1 MLSYYLKCLA
11 YPRWVLAFVLLV
23 CLIAASFWPRFTFE
37 ASSDTLVVEG
47 DADLAYYREIEKR
60 FGGEE
65 ALFLTYTP
73 ADEELFSKRTLTDI
87 ADIEQQL
94 KALDN
99 VGSVFTILDAPLLDN
114 GADTN
119 LRDTSQLMTLR
130 SPEVDY
136 SRARKELSSSPL
148 YADLLVSRDAKSTA
162 LRIALT
168 FEHEMDA
175 LRIERNRLHH
185 NGAGEAGEL
194 AVIEARYAAE
204 KLRYAN
210 ERKQVIS
217 DVRAIRDAYSD
228 HAQLYLGGVPMI
240 AADMIDYVKND
251 VLVFGAMVAFII
263 IVMLY
268 VFFRRIRWV
277 LLPLV
282 SSGLTIGLLIG
293 WLGFIRQPITVVSS
307 NALALLAIIS
317 LSFSIHLIVRYRE
330 LLATQPDQDHTA
342 LVIAT
347 MRNKFAPCFYTAL
360 TTIVAFASLSTSD
373 IPPVEDFGW
382 MMCAGIMFALL
393 VSFTFFPAMLLLLAR
408 GEASITIAKPLKI
421 NMLLSHGA
429 RHRPVPILAV
439 TMALTVAIC
448 IGLFQVSLDNR
459 FIDYFKDD
467 TEIRAGMQYIDEHLG
482 GTVPFDVIVKFEP
495 YEAEE
500 IDEDDPFYVEEEDH
514 FPEKYWFTPDKLK
527 MLRELHLYLENMPQT
542 GKVISLATL
551 DKVARD
557 HNDGQPLDAIQLA
570 VVLAALPA
578 TIREQ
583 LITPY
588 ADPLSGEMRISGRIK
603 ESGPLFSRDH
613 MVQQIHQFG
622 EDQGFAEGD
631 VKVTGMMVLFNNMLK
646 QLFDSQTST
655 LAYVLVATLL
665 MFALLVRSFNLA
677 LLGLLPNVLSAASV
691 IAVMG
696 YAGIPLDMMT
706 ITIAAISIGIG
717 VDDAIHYL
725 HRFREEFNISGD
737 VRDAVKRS
745 HASIGRAMYFTS
757 ITIIAGFSVL
767 AFSNFI
773 PTIYFGLLT
782 ALAMLFAMLANLTI
796 LPALLVI
803 YPSFNKK
810 LAAGVQQ

>member
-1 MLSYYLKCLA
+1 LLSLYLKSLN
-11 YPRWVLAFVLLV
+11 YPRLMLAAVVLL
-23 CLIAASFWPRFTFE
+23 CLFAASFWPRFSFE

-47 DADLAYYREIEKR
+47 DADLAYYREIEQR

-65 ALFLTYTP
+65 TLFLTYTP
-73 ADEELFSKRTLTDI
+73 ANGKLFSKQTLTDI
-87 ADIEQQL
+87 GDIQTQL
-94 KALDN
+94 EALAN
-99 VGSVFTILDAPLLDN
+99 VSSVFTILDAPLLDN
-114 GADTN
+114 VAAGTD
-119 LRDTSQLMTLR
+119 LRETTELRTLR
-130 SPEVDY
+130 SPDVNY
-136 SRARKELSSSPL
+136 QLARTELSSSPL
-148 YADLLVSRDAKSTA
+148 YADLLVSRDAQSTA
-162 LRIALT
+162 LRIGLK
-168 FEHEMDA
+168 FESELET
-175 LRIERNRLHH
+175 LRAQRKKIRE
-185 NGAGEAGEL
+185 NGHASDPDLIG
-194 AVIEARYAAE
+194 IEARYAAE
-204 KLRYAN
+204 KLRYSQQR
-210 ERKQVIS
+210 EQLIGE
-217 DVRAIRDAYSD
+217 VRAIRDTYQD

-240 AADMIDYVKND
+240 AADMIAYIKND
-251 VLVFGAMVAFII
+251 VMIFGAMVGLII

-277 LLPLV
+277 LLPLF
-282 SSGLTIGLLIG
+282 SSAMTIGLLIG
-293 WLGFIRQPITVVSS
+293 WLGLIRQPITVVSS

-330 LLATQPDQDHTA
+330 LLATQPDESHA
-342 LVIAT
+342 ELVIAT

-360 TTIVAFASLSTSD
+360 TTMVAFASLSSSD
-373 IPPVEDFGW
+373 ILPVEDFGW
-382 MMCAGIMFALL
+382 MMCMGIVFAML
-393 VSFTFFPAMLLLLAR
+393 VAFTFFPALLLMFAR
-408 GEASITIAKPLKI
+408 GEASVTIAKPLKI
-421 NMLLSHGA
+421 NTLLSHLA
-429 RHRPVPILAV
+429 RHRAGAILSFALV
-439 TMALTVAIC
+439 LTMVIC
-448 IGLFQVSLDNR
+448 GGLYQVSLDNR

-482 GTVPFDVIVKFEP
+482 GTVPFEVIVKFEA
-495 YEAEE
+495 YESEE
-500 IDEDDPFYVEEEDH
+500 IDEDDPFYFEDEDT
-514 FPEKYWFTPDKLK
+514 FPEKYWFTPDKLNT
-527 MLRELHLYLENMPQT
+527 LRQLHLYLEDMSQT

-557 HNDGQPLDAIQLA
+557 HNGGEPLDAVQLA
-570 VVLAALPA
+570 VVLEALPL

-583 LITPY
+583 LI
-588 ADPLSGEMRISGRIK
+588 DPFAAPASGEMRISGRIK
-603 ESGPLFSRDH
+603 ESGPLFSREE

-622 EDQGFAEGD
+622 QHIGFAED
-631 VKVTGMMVLFNNMLK
+631 EVKVTGMMVLFNNMLK

-655 LAYVLVATLL
+655 LAYVLLATLA

-677 LLGLLPNVLSAASV
+677 LLGLLPNVLAAASV
-691 IAVMG
+691 IAFMG

-725 HRFREEFNISGD
+725 HRFREEYDISGD

-767 AFSNFI
+767 AFSNFV

-803 YPSFNKK
+803 HPSYKK
-810 LAAGVQQ
+810 QSK